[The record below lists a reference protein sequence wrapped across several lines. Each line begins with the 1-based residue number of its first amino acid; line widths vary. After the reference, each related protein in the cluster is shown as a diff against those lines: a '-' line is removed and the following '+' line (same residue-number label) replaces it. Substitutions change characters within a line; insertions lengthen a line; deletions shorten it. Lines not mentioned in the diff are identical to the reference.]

1 LKKEKNQVSNV
12 QGEIPSPKAP
22 RLLGKAV
29 KPLKAVPLHPKRSL
43 LQKPSVKIK
52 RRPHSHHR
60 HTQQAPHL
68 IGKDLLSWASQA
80 HKYDRSAT
88 SPYFLRKL
96 KLLFWGKRSKFGRQ
110 CSGYLEPGKASLQ
123 ISLKSL

>member
-22 RLLGKAV
+22 GLLGKAV
-29 KPLKAVPLHPKRSL
+29 KPLKAVPLHP
-43 LQKPSVKIK
+43 KIK

-88 SPYFLRKL
+88 SPYLLRKL
-96 KLLFWGKRSKFGRQ
+96 KLLFWGKSSKFGRQ
-110 CSGYLEPGKASLQ
+110 CPGYLEPGKASLQ